1 MKSTIDKRFSFIV
14 GAFCL
19 VSVIMFARII
29 MLMTDDN
36 AIRLKAETEDDYNY
50 MTVEVSSERG
60 NIYDRQGYLLAGNT
74 VSYTVALNL
83 QYANGHG
90 DFIAKYIAPIFDL
103 DEDEVREAAEIP
115 YQTGSSVEWTLTNYA
130 TKDQIDQL
138 EITKNTLDRSY
149 SGRNDNPEDLDAV
162 IYYPNVHR
170 YYPNDELAFNII
182 GFYPFMNSNSFA
194 SYGIE
199 QYYDDILEAKTIS
212 HRFSLDPNIPDRI
225 PDLPNGASIVLTI
238 DRKVQAIT
246 EEIIKNAVETNK
258 AVSGTILIT
267 NPKTGEVLAMATY
280 PSVNLNEYWETAETF
295 TKDNKY
301 NPAVM
306 QPYEPGSVFKVLTM
320 AIAIDTGAVKP
331 STVYNDTGTYNVL
344 GTDIYNWDRGAW
356 GPQSMVGC
364 LQHSLNTCMAY
375 LADLVGAETFYE
387 YLDKFGLDDPT
398 GIELAQED
406 YYPITKPGDSM
417 WTPISLSTASF
428 GQGLMVTPI
437 QMVTAVSAL
446 ANDGVMMKPHIVREI
461 RYNGEVQ
468 KIEPEAVGQ
477 PISAETARTVT
488 EMLATSIEI
497 EASDAQV
504 DGIRI
509 AGKTGTGEIS
519 VEGQGYVLNTT
530 NASFVGWGPADDP
543 QFIVY
548 VWVQQPEVNI
558 WGSEVSAP
566 VFSEVVEKVAPYL
579 RVPDDDTRECLN
591 TGVCPTEEPED
602 DDYYYYYY
610 GY

>member
-1 MKSTIDKRFSFIV
+1 MKSTIDTRFFRLV
-14 GAFCL
+14 APFCL

-280 PSVNLNEYWETAETF
+280 PSVNLNEYWETAEKF

-437 QMVTAVSAL
+437 QMVTAISAL

-468 KIEPEAVGQ
+468 KVEPEAVGQ

-566 VFSEVVEKVAPYL
+566 VFSEVVEAVAPYL
-579 RVPDDDTRECLN
+579 RVPDDNTRECLN

>member
-1 MKSTIDKRFSFIV
+1 M
-14 GAFCL
+14 
-19 VSVIMFARII
+19 
-29 MLMTDDN
+29 
-36 AIRLKAETEDDYNY
+36 
-50 MTVEVSSERG
+50 
-60 NIYDRQGYLLAGNT
+60 
-74 VSYTVALNL
+74 
-83 QYANGHG
+83 
-90 DFIAKYIAPIFDL
+90 
-103 DEDEVREAAEIP
+103 
-115 YQTGSSVEWTLTNYA
+115 
-130 TKDQIDQL
+130 
-138 EITKNTLDRSY
+138 
-149 SGRNDNPEDLDAV
+149 

-246 EEIIKNAVETNK
+246 EEIIKDAVETNK
-258 AVSGTILIT
+258 AKSGTIVIT

-280 PSVNLNEYWETAETF
+280 PSVNLNEYWETAEVF

-468 KIEPEAVGQ
+468 KVEPEAVGQ

-548 VWVQQPEVNI
+548 VWVQEPEVNI

>member
-238 DRKVQAIT
+238 DRKVQSIT

-280 PSVNLNEYWETAETF
+280 PSVNLNEYWETAEKF

-437 QMVTAVSAL
+437 QMVTAISAL

-468 KIEPEAVGQ
+468 KVEPEAVGQ
-477 PISAETARTVT
+477 PISAETAKTVT

-519 VEGQGYVLNTT
+519 VEGEGYVLNTT

-566 VFSEVVEKVAPYL
+566 VFSEVVEAVAPYL

>member
-280 PSVNLNEYWETAETF
+280 PSVNLNEYWETAEKF

-468 KIEPEAVGQ
+468 KVEPEAVGQ
-477 PISAETARTVT
+477 PISAETAKTVT

-519 VEGQGYVLNTT
+519 VEGEGYVLNTT

-566 VFSEVVEKVAPYL
+566 VFSEVVEAVAPYL
-579 RVPDDDTRECLN
+579 RVPDDNTRECLN

>member
-130 TKDQIDQL
+130 TKEQIDQL

-212 HRFSLDPNIPDRI
+212 HRFSLDPNIPDSI
-225 PDLPNGASIVLTI
+225 PNLPNGASIVLTI

-280 PSVNLNEYWETAETF
+280 PSVNLNEYWETAEKF

-468 KIEPEAVGQ
+468 KVEPEAVGQ

-566 VFSEVVEKVAPYL
+566 VFSEVVEAVAPYL
-579 RVPDDDTRECLN
+579 RVPDDNTRECLN

>member
-1 MKSTIDKRFSFIV
+1 MKSTIDTRFFRLV
-14 GAFCL
+14 ALFCL

-212 HRFSLDPNIPDRI
+212 HRFSLDPNVPDRI

-246 EEIIKNAVETNK
+246 EEIIKNAVKTNK

-280 PSVNLNEYWETAETF
+280 PSVNLNEYWETAEKF

-468 KIEPEAVGQ
+468 KVEPEAVGQ

-548 VWVQQPEVNI
+548 VWVQEPEVNI

-566 VFSEVVEKVAPYL
+566 VFSEVVEAVAPYL
-579 RVPDDDTRECLN
+579 RVPDDNTRECLN

>member
-280 PSVNLNEYWETAETF
+280 PSVNLNEYWETAEKF

-468 KIEPEAVGQ
+468 KVEPEAVGQ

-566 VFSEVVEKVAPYL
+566 VFSEVVEAVAPYL

>member
-258 AVSGTILIT
+258 AVSGTIVIT

-280 PSVNLNEYWETAETF
+280 PSVNLNEYWETAEKF

-437 QMVTAVSAL
+437 QMVTAISAL

-468 KIEPEAVGQ
+468 KVEPEAVGQ

-519 VEGQGYVLNTT
+519 VEGEGYVLNTT

>member
-1 MKSTIDKRFSFIV
+1 MKSTIDTRFFRLV
-14 GAFCL
+14 ALFCL

-280 PSVNLNEYWETAETF
+280 PSVNLNEYWETAEKF

-437 QMVTAVSAL
+437 QMVTAISAL

-468 KIEPEAVGQ
+468 KVEPEAVGQ

-566 VFSEVVEKVAPYL
+566 VFSEVVEAVAPYL

>member
-280 PSVNLNEYWETAETF
+280 PSVNLNEYWETAEKF

-437 QMVTAVSAL
+437 QMVTAISAL

-468 KIEPEAVGQ
+468 KVEPEAVGQ

-519 VEGQGYVLNTT
+519 VEGEGYVLNTT

-566 VFSEVVEKVAPYL
+566 VFSEVVEAVAPYL
-579 RVPDDDTRECLN
+579 RVPDDNTRECLN

>member
-280 PSVNLNEYWETAETF
+280 PSVNLNEYWETAEKF

-437 QMVTAVSAL
+437 QMVTAISAL

-468 KIEPEAVGQ
+468 KVEPEAVGQ
-477 PISAETARTVT
+477 PISAETAKTVT

-566 VFSEVVEKVAPYL
+566 VFSEVVEAVAPYL

>member
-280 PSVNLNEYWETAETF
+280 PSVNLNEYWETAEKF

-437 QMVTAVSAL
+437 QMVTAISAL

-519 VEGQGYVLNTT
+519 VEGEGYVLNTT

-566 VFSEVVEKVAPYL
+566 VFSEVVEAVAPYL
-579 RVPDDDTRECLN
+579 RVPDDNTRECLN